1 MEDYKIRFINEYNE
15 LKTKAGKLENLL
27 KGYKAGT
34 LNFTPTC
41 SYELLNT
48 QLMIMKSYLAILE
61 ERARLEFVD
70 LTEKDA

>member
-1 MEDYKIRFINEYNE
+1 MEDYKIRFINEYKE
-15 LKTKAGKLENLL
+15 LKLKTEKLENLL
-27 KGYKAGT
+27 KGYKART

-61 ERARLEFVD
+61 ERARI
-70 LTEKDA
+70 EKVEL

>member
-15 LKTKAGKLENLL
+15 LKIKTGKLENLL

-61 ERARLEFVD
+61 ERARLEKVE
-70 LTEKDA
+70 L

>member
-15 LKTKAGKLENLL
+15 LKTKTGKLENLL

-61 ERARLEFVD
+61 ERARLEKVD
-70 LTEKDA
+70 LWKRT

>member
-15 LKTKAGKLENLL
+15 LKIKTGKLENLL

-61 ERARLEFVD
+61 ERARLEFVE
-70 LTEKDA
+70 LGEKVD

>member
-1 MEDYKIRFINEYNE
+1 MEDYKISFINAYNE

-27 KGYKAGT
+27 KDYKAGT

-61 ERARLEFVD
+61 ERARQ
-70 LTEKDA
+70 EKINL

>member
-15 LKTKAGKLENLL
+15 LKIKTGKLENLL

-61 ERARLEFVD
+61 ERARLEKVD
-70 LTEKDA
+70 LGEK